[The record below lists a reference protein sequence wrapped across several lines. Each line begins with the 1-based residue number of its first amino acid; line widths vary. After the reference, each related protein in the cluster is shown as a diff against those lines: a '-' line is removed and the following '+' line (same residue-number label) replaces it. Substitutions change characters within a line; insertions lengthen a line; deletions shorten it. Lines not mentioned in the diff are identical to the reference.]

1 MGDCCTLV
9 SMTGLI
15 VITGFY
21 IYCGIQCFI
30 KPYLKEDE
38 DIEDIEDIEEE
49 IEQETEQETE
59 KDRNKNIELQNF
71 PTENQPLL
79 TPTIYSQPYKT

>member
-38 DIEDIEDIEEE
+38 DIEDIEEESE
-49 IEQETEQETE
+49 IETE
-59 KDRNKNIELQNF
+59 KDINKNIELQNF
-71 PTENQPLL
+71 STENQPLL
-79 TPTIYSQPYKT
+79 TPTICSQPCKKK

>member
-1 MGDCCTLV
+1 MGDCCTLI
-9 SMTGLI
+9 SITGLI

-38 DIEDIEDIEEE
+38 DIEDIEDIEEDTE
-49 IEQETEQETE
+49 IETEIE

-71 PTENQPLL
+71 STENQPLL